1 MIDDAKLALL
11 NAKNARIIA
20 LLAQHFNGSLVE
32 ATDVFYQSAIAQL
45 INDGIADLHCRSD
58 QYLANEIYQ
67 EYLETKSQ

>member
-1 MIDDAKLALL
+1 MIDDAKLSLL

-20 LLAQHFNGSLVE
+20 LLAQHFKGSLE
-32 ATDVFYQSAIAQL
+32 DAADVFYQSTTSQL
-45 INDGIADLHCRSD
+45 MNDGIADLHCRSD